1 MPKQS
6 ARAQWAAQIKAG
18 SLGSNKLA
26 PGILSAA
33 KTPFKGTILG
43 IDPSLRGTGLAVV
56 RFTPPNTGGYVISET
71 ISPPRKATLPEC
83 LGAIATAVARL
94 IDLYS
99 PDAVAVEETIY
110 VQNFQTAQKLGAA
123 RGAAI
128 GQAALRGIPIFEY
141 SPLRIKQSVVG
152 YGRASKEQVTKQV
165 TGLLKLDRILPFD
178 EADAIAAALCHALTR
193 GRTGGLT

>member
-18 SLGSNKLA
+18 SLGKQKIA
-26 PGILSAA
+26 PSVLSAT

-56 RFTPPNTGGYVISET
+56 KFIPPATGGYVCSET
-71 ISPPRKATLPEC
+71 VSPSRAATLPEC
-83 LGAIATAVARL
+83 LGQIATAVARL
-94 IDLYS
+94 IGEHS
-99 PDAVAVEETIY
+99 PDAVAIEETIY

-128 GQAALRGIPIFEY
+128 GQAALHGIPVFEY
-141 SPLRIKQSVVG
+141 SPLRIKQAVVG
-152 YGRASKEQVTKQV
+152 YGRASKEQVSKQV
-165 TGLLKLDRILPFD
+165 SGLLKRQEILSFD
-178 EADAIAAALCHALTR
+178 EADAAAVAICHALTR
-193 GRTGGLT
+193 GRTGGLV